1 MQMEES
7 FEICK
12 QLKEREGVVFFHPMH
27 NLQGTIPD
35 LPEEEWFVVAHLA
48 NGEPRTLTNQR
59 DYDELVRYLEMPP
72 LDWEEVSRIV
82 EAIQNDPV
90 VGKVIV
96 QSDPFFGW
104 EIAVQ
109 TQTGGG
115 VKVRSLEGWERWKD
129 R

>member
-27 NLQGTIPD
+27 NLQETLPD
-35 LPEEEWFVVAHLA
+35 LPAEEWFVVAHLS
-48 NGEPRTLTNQR
+48 NGEPRTISTQQ
-59 DYDELVRYLEMPP
+59 DFEELIRYLEMPR
-72 LDWEEVSRIV
+72 LEWDEVSRIV
-82 EAIQNDPV
+82 EAIEKDPV
-90 VGKVIV
+90 VGKIII

-115 VKVRSLEGWERWKD
+115 VKVRSLDGWERWKS

>member
-12 QLKEREGVVFFHPMH
+12 DLKEREGVVLYQPMH
-27 NLQGTIPD
+27 NLQQTVAD
-35 LPEEEWFVVAHLA
+35 LPPEEWFVVTHLA
-48 NGEPRTLTNQR
+48 NGEPRTLTNRQ
-59 DYDELVRYLEMPP
+59 DYDELISYLEMPP
-72 LDWEEVSRIV
+72 LEWDDVERIV
-82 EAIQNDPV
+82 TAIQDDPI
-90 VGKVIV
+90 VGKIII
-96 QSDPFFGW
+96 QSDTFFGW

-115 VKVRSLEGWERWKD
+115 VKVRSLDGWERWKN

>member
-12 QLKEREGVVFFHPMH
+12 QLKEREGILFFHPMI
-27 NLQGTIPD
+27 NIQQT
-35 LPEEEWFVVAHLA
+35 LPELPNEEWFVVAHLA
-48 NGEPRTLTNQR
+48 NGEPRTLVTQDDFN
-59 DYDELVRYLEMPP
+59 DLIRYLEMPK
-72 LDWEEVSRIV
+72 LEWEDVNRIV
-82 EAIQNDPV
+82 EAIRDDSIV
-90 VGKVIV
+90 EKVIV
-96 QSDPFFGW
+96 QSDSFFGW

-115 VKVRSLEGWERWKD
+115 VKVRSVEGWERWKN